1 MKTLIKTLTW
11 RTVGTADIMFWTWM
25 ATGKLTTAAGFAAAH
40 FLYKAALYFCHELAW
55 NKVGAAA
62 PATVAATTDAE

>member
-25 ATGKLTTAAGFAAAH
+25 ATGKVTTAAGFAALH
-40 FLYKAALYFCHELAW
+40 FLYKAALYFAHEMAW

-62 PATVAATTDAE
+62 PVETATETTE